1 MARIF
6 KKLDGFMDQ
15 QPLPDHGMCFICGD
29 ENPNNLGIK
38 WYRGERE
45 DGALLIF
52 TEFQFDIHQQG
63 PPAHAHGGATAAV
76 LDEAMGVVAWQSGL
90 QVVLA
95 NMNLDYRRPVPLH
108 VTVRA
113 EAWVKD
119 KTDRKVYTY
128 ARLILP
134 DGKTAVSGTG
144 LYVEAA
150 HLFENSAFL
159 SMHEWGRREKQD

>member
-1 MARIF
+1 MNS
-6 KKLDGFMDQ
+6 LDQ
-15 QPLPDHGMCFICGD
+15 LTPLPDHGSCFICGD
-29 ENPNNLGIK
+29 ENPQNLGIK
-38 WYRGERE
+38 WYRERRE
-45 DGALLIF
+45 DGSLMIV
-52 TEFQFDIHQQG
+52 TEFKFDIHQQG
-63 PPAHAHGGATAAV
+63 PPLHAHGGASAAV

-95 NMNLDYRRPVPLH
+95 NMSLDYRRPIPLDQQ
-108 VTVRA
+108 VRV

-119 KTDRKVYTY
+119 RTERKVFTY

-150 HLFENSAFL
+150 HLFENSEFIT
-159 SMHEWGRREKQD
+159 MHQFGQQTSESEEAI